1 MSKNELIQ
9 AIKTAVTAL
18 SVYDTRYYKVE
29 RDAIYMRANKN
40 QLHQL
45 LADLQNRVLFANRAT
60 NLGANIVSRS
70 DLRGKDLQL
79 IIKAGIVCRDVGIGF
94 VEERPAT
101 DTDIKTM
108 LVII

>member
-45 LADLQNRVLFANRAT
+45 LADLQNRVLFAKRAT
-60 NLGANIVSRS
+60 DLGANIVSRS
-70 DLRGKDLQL
+70 NLRGKDLQL

>member
-45 LADLQNRVLFANRAT
+45 LADLQNRVLFAKRAT
-60 NLGANIVSRS
+60 DLGANIVSRS